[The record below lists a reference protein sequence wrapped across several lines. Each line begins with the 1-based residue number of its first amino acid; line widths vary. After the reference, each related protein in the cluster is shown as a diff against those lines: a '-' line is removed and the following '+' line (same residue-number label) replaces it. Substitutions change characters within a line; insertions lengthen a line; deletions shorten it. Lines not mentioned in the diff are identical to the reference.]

1 MNKENLKEYQNL
13 DIQEMDLED
22 NIIRKKNEQTKLR
35 SKISV
40 IGHQVTEEE
49 EKLVMVR
56 HQKRILLGRD
66 IIELEKDDTERKG

>member
-22 NIIRKKNEQTKLR
+22 NIIRKRNEQLKLKR
-35 SKISV
+35 QILV
-40 IGHQVTEEE
+40 IGHDIVKEDN
-49 EKLVMVR
+49 KLVMVR

-66 IIELEKDDTERKG
+66 IIELEKDETERKG